1 MSQKSNRPTGE
12 APRYARALAN
22 LEGALGRFRDQAVRL
37 GSEERARAI
46 RLLLKAA
53 DEIVRLRFIPIPGKE
68 AVAMY
73 LDELSED
80 AAALE
85 DEGTATS

>member
-1 MSQKSNRPTGE
+1 MNQKSNRPNGE
-12 APRYARALAN
+12 GARYARALAN

-80 AAALE
+80 AATLK

>member
-1 MSQKSNRPTGE
+1 MSQKSNRPNGE
-12 APRYARALAN
+12 EPRYARALAN

-37 GSEERARAI
+37 GSEERGRAI

-80 AAALE
+80 AAALK

>member
-12 APRYARALAN
+12 APRYTRALAN

-73 LDELSED
+73 LDELADDS
-80 AAALE
+80 AALK
-85 DEGTATS
+85 DEKTATS

>member
-1 MSQKSNRPTGE
+1 MSQKSNRPEG
-12 APRYARALAN
+12 ASPRYARALAN

-53 DEIVRLRFIPIPGKE
+53 DEIVRLRFIPVPGKE

-73 LDELSED
+73 LDELADD
-80 AAALE
+80 AAAV
-85 DEGTATS
+85 DNEGRVTS